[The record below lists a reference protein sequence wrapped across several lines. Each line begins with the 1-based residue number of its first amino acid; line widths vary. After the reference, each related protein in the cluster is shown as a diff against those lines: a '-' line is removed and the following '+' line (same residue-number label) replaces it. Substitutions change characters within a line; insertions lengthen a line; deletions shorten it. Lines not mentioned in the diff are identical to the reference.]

1 MKTVLLVVSLLG
13 MLVITLAGVGHI
25 WLGMGDVQISGHGIL
40 ALVLGLVVSIGLGVG
55 LMALVF
61 ISARRGHDDSV
72 GH

>member
-13 MLVITLAGVGHI
+13 MLVITLAGVGYV

-40 ALVLGLVVSIGLGVG
+40 ALVLGLVLSLGLGIG

-61 ISARRGHDDSV
+61 FSARRGHDDGV
-72 GH
+72 GR